1 MKRIHFIVYLTIIC
15 KLFSL
20 CFSLFEEET
29 AEEEEEEA
37 VAVTVRFEGPNAEK
51 DKQMREKS
59 YQYLQQKNAS
69 EPWINMNY
77 HQFGVS
83 V

>member
-1 MKRIHFIVYLTIIC
+1 MALFIF
-15 KLFSL
+15 K
-20 CFSLFEEET
+20 EEAT
-29 AEEEEEEA
+29 EEEEEEA

-69 EPWINMNY
+69 EPWINMDY

-83 V
+83 IFS